1 LNQDIFDVAELALE
15 PILLQKDLCPQLED
29 RITKDS
35 PEIGEKMSSQ
45 DLIQVDFFSRGY
57 DSVGIRKI
65 VAGTVLAEA
74 VAPLQSPQN
83 EIFSLVCLSFLREDT
98 AFSVSRYQ

>member
-1 LNQDIFDVAELALE
+1 
-15 PILLQKDLCPQLED
+15 
-29 RITKDS
+29 
-35 PEIGEKMSSQ
+35 
-45 DLIQVDFFSRGY
+45 
-57 DSVGIRKI
+57 
-65 VAGTVLAEA
+65 VLAEA